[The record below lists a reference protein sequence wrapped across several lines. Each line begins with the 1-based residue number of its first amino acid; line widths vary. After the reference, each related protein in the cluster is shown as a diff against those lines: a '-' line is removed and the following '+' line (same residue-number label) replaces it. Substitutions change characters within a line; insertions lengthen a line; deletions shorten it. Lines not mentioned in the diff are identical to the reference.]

1 MPARDFLAAP
11 YYGGMKLDGK
21 DLGRKDEEDVRKFY
35 RMIPPAGGR
44 NNSIGPEKLR
54 ASLGIKKGEFDRRRD
69 ILQKHEL
76 IGIVQGG
83 GIYRIDRGDDYKK
96 EADYYK
102 PLMRELWL
110 NWAEQRGRE
119 YHLRQ
124 RFVRVLDTS
133 QGGRAAH
140 GRWTRPD
147 ITLLGGKVLP
157 YLPGK
162 FLDVITFEVK
172 LGMPIDG
179 LYEALAHR
187 RRANFAYVVCIWPE
201 RDNPPDPKEQA
212 TMVAEATRQGVG
224 VILVRQEDDFELWD
238 ELVEPVRHEPDPQ
251 HLHDFLEDHCK
262 ADALTDLR
270 KWLRRPDDCLPPVSD
285 DRTDDPLRRLY
296 LTTKELHVARTMME
310 RIENMKSEKDSLG
323 TSDFRGLGSSD
334 EVLRRVRE
342 TLRESNYIETT
353 QGGGVKKLLT
363 LPAWRATQRQSGF
376 RNRYY
381 KERKKREH

>member
-1 MPARDFLAAP
+1 MPAHDFLAAP

-21 DLGRKDEEDVRKFY
+21 DLGRKDEDGLRAFY
-35 RMIPPAGGR
+35 RTVPPKGD
-44 NNSIGPEKLR
+44 SIGPKE
-54 ASLGIKKGEFDRRRD
+54 
-69 ILQKHEL
+69 LQKRLEIEEPEFEKWKRLLQEHEL
-76 IGIVQGG
+76 IGTVQRGG
-83 GIYRIDRGDDYKK
+83 LKRLPRGDADKR

-102 PLMRELWL
+102 PIMRELWL

-124 RFVRVLDTS
+124 RFLRVLDTS

-147 ITLLGGKVLP
+147 ITVLGGKVLP

-187 RRANFAYVVCIWPE
+187 RRANFAYVICICPE
-201 RDNPPDPKEQA
+201 RGDSPSPQEQA
-212 TMVAEATRQGVG
+212 TMVVEATRQGVG

-251 HLHDFLEDHCK
+251 HLHDFLERHCK
-262 ADALTDLR
+262 ADADVLKDLR
-270 KWLRRPDDCLPPVSD
+270 GWLRRQDYDDLPDVTDCQLKRLSLTTEERVVARNIMDAIKPLNSD
-285 DRTDDPLRRLY
+285 D
-296 LTTKELHVARTMME
+296 
-310 RIENMKSEKDSLG
+310 SLKP
-323 TSDFRGLGSSD
+323 SASGLGGSKK
-334 EVLRRVRE
+334 VVRVVRDKLKE
-342 TLRESNYIETT
+342 AKYIETT
-353 QGGGVKKLLT
+353 QGGGMKKLLK
-363 LPAWRATQRQSGF
+363 LPA
-376 RNRYY
+376 
-381 KERKKREH
+381 